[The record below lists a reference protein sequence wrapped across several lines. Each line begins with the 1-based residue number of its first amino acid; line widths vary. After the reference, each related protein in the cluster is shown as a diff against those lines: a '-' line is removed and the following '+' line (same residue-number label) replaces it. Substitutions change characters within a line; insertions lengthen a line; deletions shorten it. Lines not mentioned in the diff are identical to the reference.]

1 MSKSCAVIVGDIGGT
16 NARLQL
22 LWYSRNQ
29 QVLIPSIVNVTR
41 HTYRTN
47 TFTGLNAILQRFL
60 DDTENEQQLED
71 VLNAVKT
78 KNIRIVLA
86 VCGPI
91 WNNRRSN
98 DANNVRMEPGGV
110 GWPQQHADTIEN
122 DLKLN
127 PNSLVFLNDF
137 EAIGYCLAAQ
147 VDDEANNLC
156 KFTKTFSIH
165 QVSLE
170 QNPET
175 NTPIACLGAG
185 TGLGACFLS
194 PDGLGRYKV
203 YPSEAG
209 MTDTFSP
216 RSEEEWFLLKY
227 LRHNQSFIEVEQLVS
242 GPAFVTM
249 LKFYS
254 EYLNQPLSSK
264 LNDELEQVSQ
274 DDAPAVIAQHARD
287 HNDSLCLRVV
297 DTFLDIFGRV
307 LGTAAQTFLP
317 YRGLYITGGILP
329 KLAWRWQ
336 NNSENVLLKSYLNQG
351 AKMSEIV
358 AHVPLMLINDDDLG
372 LKGCLYYM
380 TSHDDQFPSI

>member
-1 MSKSCAVIVGDIGGT
+1 MSKSYAVIVGDIGGT

-22 LWYSRNQ
+22 LWYNRYQ
-29 QVLIPSIVNVTR
+29 HMPIPSIVNVTR
-41 HTYRTN
+41 KTYRTI
-47 TFTGLNAILQRFL
+47 TFIGLSAILQHFL
-60 DDTENEQQLED
+60 NDIQSEQQQQQQD
-71 VLNAVKT
+71 VLSAIKN
-78 KNIRIVLA
+78 KNIRVVLA

-98 DANNVRMEPGGV
+98 DTNNVLMESDGSR
-110 GWPQQHADTIEN
+110 WPQQHADVIEN

-137 EAIGYCLAAQ
+137 EAIGYGLAAQ
-147 VDDEANNLC
+147 VDSQVNELC
-156 KFTKTFSIH
+156 KLTEIYALH

-170 QNPET
+170 SNSDT
-175 NTPIACLGAG
+175 NVPIACFGAG

-194 PDGLGRYKV
+194 PDGTGRYQV

-216 RSEEEWFLLKY
+216 RSEEEWCLVKY
-227 LRHNQSFIEVEQLVS
+227 LRRNQSFIEIEQLVS

-249 LKFYS
+249 LQFYS
-254 EYLNQPLSSK
+254 EYLNQSLTSK
-264 LNDELEQVSQ
+264 LNDDLQQALQ
-274 DDAPAVIAQHARD
+274 DDAPAIIAQHAHD
-287 HNDSLCLRVV
+287 YNDPLCLRVV

-336 NNSENVLLKSYLNQG
+336 NSSENLLLQSYLDQG
-351 AKMSEIV
+351 PKMSEIV
-358 AHVPLMLINDDDLG
+358 ARVPLILVNDDDLG
-372 LKGCLYYM
+372 MKGCLYYM
-380 TSHDDQFPSI
+380 IIHDD